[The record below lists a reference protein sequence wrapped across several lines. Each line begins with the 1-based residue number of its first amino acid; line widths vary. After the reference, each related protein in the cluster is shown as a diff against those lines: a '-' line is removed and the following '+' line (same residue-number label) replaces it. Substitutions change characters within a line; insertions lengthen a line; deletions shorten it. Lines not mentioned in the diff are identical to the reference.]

1 MEKQG
6 QKTNEVV
13 KKVPKEKEKELE
25 DLKKELANLRELKKK
40 KESTEKSET
49 QEEIAAPEEQEVKP
63 EVAESENIED
73 RLNKIEDFLTTQL
86 GEIDQTAY
94 TQHAEQIETELHTL
108 EEEIVGEKGL
118 IEKELSPYEKL
129 LNEYPWLEE
138 KRFAFM
144 YTIPDKKQDPSDY
157 ESWRGEWA
165 KVLFDYAKFAIIHI
179 IYFRKIHT
187 EKPFSNFQN
196 REAAIKEIA
205 EELIDQ
211 KLAKWLSKNKDSL
224 RIYWK
229 TLDIWAEEIY
239 EWAYE
244 SGKLEPILMFE
255 IREAK
260 QEFSTLPKEEVE
272 EIFKKLAKERKGII
286 IKTDDGQLALK
297 IEIE

>member
-6 QKTNEVV
+6 KKSSEII

-25 DLKKELANLRELKKK
+25 ELRKELANLRELKKQK
-40 KESTEKSET
+40 DSLEKSAT
-49 QEEIAAPEEQEVKP
+49 QETTTVPEEKEAKSEIAEPENV
-63 EVAESENIED
+63 EN

-86 GEIDQTAY
+86 GEVDQAAY
-94 TQHAEQIETELHTL
+94 QQQAEQIEAEIHTL

-118 IEKELSPYEKL
+118 IEKELTPYDKL

-138 KRFAFM
+138 KRFSFM
-144 YTIPDKKQDPSDY
+144 YAIPDKKQSPSDY
-157 ESWRGEWA
+157 QSWRSEWA
-165 KVLFDYAKFAIIHI
+165 KVLFDYAKLTILHI
-179 IYFRKIHT
+179 IYLRKIHT

-196 REAAIKEIA
+196 REVAIKEIA
-205 EELIDQ
+205 DELIDQ
-211 KLAKWLSKNKDSL
+211 KLAKWISKNKDSL

-229 TLDIWAEEIY
+229 TLDIWADEIY

-260 QEFSTLPKEEVE
+260 QEFSTLPREDVE
-272 EIFKKLAKERKGII
+272 EIFKKLVKDRKGVIL
-286 IKTDDGQLALK
+286 KTDDGQIALK
-297 IEIE
+297 IELE